1 MVAIRPLEVAA
12 TRVYVVSGS
21 FHAFADDRSL
31 GIGRLTIENS
41 ADRVAI
47 YGDIDFQIDA
57 VSLERARDLKTIV
70 DSVVMALEQA
80 STLPERAVAAPVT
93 DVANP
98 FQGESS
104 GGKTK
109 G

>member
-1 MVAIRPLEVAA
+1 MVAIRPLELAA
-12 TRVYVVSGS
+12 TRVCVVSGS
-21 FHAFADDRSL
+21 FRALADDRSL

-41 ADRVAI
+41 ANRVAV

-80 STLPERAVAAPVT
+80 STLPERVAAAPVT
-93 DVANP
+93 DVPNP

-104 GGKTK
+104 GGK
-109 G
+109 GNG

>member
-1 MVAIRPLEVAA
+1 M
-12 TRVYVVSGS
+12 SGS
-21 FHAFADDRSL
+21 FRAFADDRSL

-57 VSLERARDLKTIV
+57 VGLERARDLKTVV
-70 DSVVMALEQA
+70 DSIVMALEQA
-80 STLPERAVAAPVT
+80 STLPERVAAAPVT
-93 DVANP
+93 DVPNP

-104 GGKTK
+104 GGK
-109 G
+109 GNG